1 MRSAPQLTGAVTSG
15 DIARALDEPLP
26 RVRYV
31 LDVRLR
37 AQPIRRVGIV
47 RLYAPNVLDLV
58 RRELTRMRT
67 SKPEVTA

>member
-1 MRSAPQLTGAVTSG
+1 MRSAPQLTDAVTSG
-15 DIARALDEPLP
+15 EIARALDEPLP

-58 RRELTRMRT
+58 RRELTRLRPT
-67 SKPEVTA
+67 KPEAPA